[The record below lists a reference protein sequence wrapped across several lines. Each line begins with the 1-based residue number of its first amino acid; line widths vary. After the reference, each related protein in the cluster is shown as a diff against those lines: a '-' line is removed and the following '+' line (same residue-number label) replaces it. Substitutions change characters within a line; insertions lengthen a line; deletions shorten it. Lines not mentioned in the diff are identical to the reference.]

1 MMSQIVSVTRRDL
14 QTRQQARRKLHL
26 RVPCQGLGQA
36 FGKAIGLVL
45 EEAFAE
51 VLGIVHQISR
61 ISLQVLAMAC
71 LFFGAGVYADERVPN
86 FTLIDQH
93 GRATELHYHDDAS
106 AVVLM
111 AHKTGSAS
119 VNASAKALAHL
130 QQANPGVRFFLINAE
145 PSDTREQV
153 SEDLESLGLGEL
165 TVLDDASQLVS
176 RTLDF
181 DYAGEALVI
190 DTQRWEVLYRGPVAE
205 QPGESENLIET
216 VLVQHKAGEP
226 ISVASH
232 GMPSAFAGEQIAY
245 DDAMTGDHQHISY
258 AETIAPLLIDKCAD
272 CHRPEGIGPWAMTS
286 HAMVQGFSP
295 MIRETILTK
304 RMPPWHADPQVGE
317 FNHDISLS
325 IAEQRALVN
334 WIDAGAQR
342 GSGPDPLTSVTAQE
356 SAWSLGEPDLIV
368 ELPAFD
374 LPATGVIDYQNFIVD
389 NPLDEAVW
397 VKAVQVI
404 PGDPKAVHHAIAT
417 VGEASAGSVDED
429 EEDALFRPQLMTFVP
444 GNDTYIYPEG
454 NGLYIRPDMA
464 FFTQMHYTTYGR
476 ETRDQTR
483 IGIYFADEEPEHVL
497 QHYSIVN
504 PTISIPP
511 GDAAHEEVAY
521 VQLQRDAMIYALF
534 PHAHY
539 RGKSS
544 SFTLRYP
551 DGKEELVLNVP
562 NYDFNWQRYFQFAEP
577 KEVPAGTMIIHRTVY
592 DNSANNESNPDATHT
607 VDWGEQSWE
616 EMLYGGVSFRYME
629 RQEGDTD
636 VDTLSYL
643 THIAMGF
650 LDRNVDGI
658 LALNEMPRD
667 SREQLAF
674 PFVMLDKEKKGGLNY
689 QQFRTLMAQ
698 DEMGGAIMSQL

>member
-1 MMSQIVSVTRRDL
+1 MKTRMRVCTMSQMMHFIHT
-14 QTRQQARRKLHL
+14 HL
-26 RVPCQGLGQA
+26 RDHFPSLGAHLSRRIIQA
-36 FGKAIGLVL
+36 LVL
-45 EEAFAE
+45 CS
-51 VLGIVHQISR
+51 VLMSTFTH
-61 ISLQVLAMAC
+61 
-71 LFFGAGVYADERVPN
+71 ADERVPN

-93 GRATELHYHDDAS
+93 GQATELHYHDDAS

-111 AHKTGSAS
+111 AHKTGSAH
-119 VNASAKALAHL
+119 VEASSRVLAML

-145 PSDTREQV
+145 PADSRDVV
-153 SEDLESLGLGEL
+153 SQDLERLGLSEL
-165 TVLDDASQLVS
+165 TVLDDPSQLVS
-176 RTLDF
+176 KTLNF
-181 DYAGEALVI
+181 DYAGEVLVV
-190 DTQRWEVLYRGPVAE
+190 DTQRWQVLYRGPVAE
-205 QPGESENLIET
+205 QPGESDNLVET
-216 VLVQHKAGEP
+216 VLMQHKAGEP
-226 ISVASH
+226 ISVASRE
-232 GMPSAFAGEQIAY
+232 MPAAFVSEQIAY
-245 DDAMTGDHQHISY
+245 DESMTGNHPSISY
-258 AETIAPLLIDKCAD
+258 ADTIAPLLIEKCAD

-325 IAEQRALVN
+325 IDEQRTLVN

-342 GSGPDPLTSVTAQE
+342 GNGPDPLQEVTALE

-374 LPATGVIDYQNFIVD
+374 LPATGVLDYQNFIVD
-389 NPLDEAVW
+389 NPLDKAVW
-397 VKAVQVI
+397 IKAVQII

-476 ETRDQTR
+476 ETQDQTK
-483 IGIYFADEEPEHVL
+483 IGLYFAGEEPEHVL

-504 PTISIPP
+504 PTIRIPP

-551 DGKEELVLNVP
+551 DGREELVLNVP

-592 DNSANNESNPDATHT
+592 DNSANNESNPDATQT

-636 VDTLSYL
+636 VNMLDYL

-650 LDRNVDGI
+650 LDRNVDGV
-658 LALNEMPRD
+658 LALNEMPRN

-689 QQFRTLMAQ
+689 QQFRTLMEQ